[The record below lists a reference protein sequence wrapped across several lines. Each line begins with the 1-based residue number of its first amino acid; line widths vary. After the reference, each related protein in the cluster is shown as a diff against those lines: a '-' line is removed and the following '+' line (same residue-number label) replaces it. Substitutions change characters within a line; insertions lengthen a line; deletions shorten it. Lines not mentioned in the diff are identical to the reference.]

1 MTDRRLNLAITCF
14 PTFGGSGMI
23 ATEIGLAMADRG
35 HRVHF
40 IARDLP
46 VRLHGTQRKVIFHE
60 VAESDYP
67 ALHNSG
73 TYPLA
78 LASKMIEVS
87 RYERLDILHV
97 HYAVPHAT
105 AAWMARE
112 VLGDQAPRVV
122 TTLHGTDTTLVGIEP
137 GYLPI
142 TRFSILRS
150 DAVTAPSEF
159 LRRATW
165 EGFDLK
171 PEAVP
176 IDVIFNF
183 VDTARY
189 APARDRAGL
198 RGLFTD
204 LGDTEPV
211 LVHVSNFRPVKR
223 IGDVVA
229 IFAEVNRRFPCRL
242 LMIGDG
248 PERSGA
254 ERRLRELGLE
264 ERVAFLGKQESFA
277 ELLAASDVFLLPS
290 EQESFGLA
298 ALEALSCGVPVV
310 ASNIGGIPELVEH
323 GETGYL
329 APAGEVGT
337 MAAHVLNLVRD
348 AARWQSFSQRARER
362 VLERFQLAPAIDR
375 YEALY
380 QRLVAATAS
389 R

>member
-1 MTDRRLNLAITCF
+1 
-14 PTFGGSGMI
+14 
-23 ATEIGLAMADRG
+23 
-35 HRVHF
+35 
-40 IARDLP
+40 
-46 VRLHGTQRKVIFHE
+46 
-60 VAESDYP
+60 
-67 ALHNSG
+67 
-73 TYPLA
+73 
-78 LASKMIEVS
+78 
-87 RYERLDILHV
+87 
-97 HYAVPHAT
+97 
-105 AAWMARE
+105 
-112 VLGDQAPRVV
+112 
-122 TTLHGTDTTLVGIEP
+122 
-137 GYLPI
+137 
-142 TRFSILRS
+142 
-150 DAVTAPSEF
+150 
-159 LRRATW
+159 
-165 EGFDLK
+165 
-171 PEAVP
+171 
-176 IDVIFNF
+176 
-183 VDTARY
+183 
-189 APARDRAGL
+189 
-198 RGLFTD
+198 
-204 LGDTEPV
+204 
-211 LVHVSNFRPVKR
+211 
-223 IGDVVA
+223 VVA

-264 ERVAFLGKQESFA
+264 ERVAFLGKQESFS

-348 AARWQSFSQRARER
+348 PARWQSFSRRARER

-380 QRLVAATAS
+380 QRLVAAKPQ